1 MCIRHASPRTVAAT
15 AVLGA
20 MGFLVAGCDGRASP
34 TLPMFGAYFPF
45 WLICSAVGVLGA
57 VVLRVAFVRF
67 GIDEGMPWRLLVY
80 SCLAAAI
87 GFVVALALYGR

>member
-1 MCIRHASPRTVAAT
+1 
-15 AVLGA
+15 

-80 SCLAAAI
+80 SCLAATI